1 MSAWGQ
7 DLAGLV
13 ESKVRRVT
21 GTRVSVYDG
30 EAAGFDTY
38 GGRWQTVCEDH
49 GTIISHETKTL
60 ARSHAVR
67 PDGWCEGC
75 RGEEAR

>member
-1 MSAWGQ
+1 MSSWGE

-13 ESKVRRVT
+13 ESKVRRAT

-30 EAAGFDTY
+30 EAAGTDTHA
-38 GGRWQTVCEDH
+38 GRWQSVFEDH
-49 GTIISHETKTL
+49 GAIISHETKTL

-75 RGEEAR
+75 REEDR